1 MNTKRKWMYGIGN
14 AGAQFIWTF
23 TGSFL
28 TQYYTDSVFV
38 SAAFIGTMMLVMRLA
53 DGATDII
60 QGILIEKTHTRF
72 GKARPWLIL
81 SIIPLLLTTVLV
93 FNVPSSLSGT
103 GKSIYICVTYF
114 LMATV
119 FYTMFSLGYWA
130 MLPLVANDEKERAGL
145 SAAANICG
153 FVSGTLISVITVPI
167 LNALGGSGSQTAWRV
182 VAVVFALFALV
193 LSVACVVF
201 TKENK
206 KQTEI
211 KQKPIKIK
219 TSVRE
224 LLHTK
229 YFYIAV
235 GFAVCTSMI
244 GAIVLGAPLYF
255 CRDVLGNS
263 NYYPYLALVYSVTT
277 VIALAVAP
285 KLYEKAG
292 KRRVMYMGCVVA
304 ILGRI
309 TGIFNPYSLAL
320 TLVGTFITA
329 VGMSMYTAGAWTLAS
344 EIVDYLEPRL
354 NTRIEGLATTAT
366 SFGNKVGTGFGAAA
380 LGWSLAYGGYN
391 AKLPVQSVSV
401 QKAEIFLLYFLPM
414 ILCAISF
421 FLIRAWKISTEK
433 RLRPIKAIG

>member
-1 MNTKRKWMYGIGN
+1 MISKRKWMYGIGN

-28 TQYYTDSVFV
+28 TQYYTDSVVV

-53 DGATDII
+53 DGITDIM
-60 QGILIEKTHTRF
+60 QGILIEKTNTRF
-72 GKARPWLIL
+72 GKARPWLII
-81 SIIPLLLTTVLV
+81 SIIPLLVTTVLV
-93 FNVPSSLSGT
+93 FNVPQSLSGT
-103 GKSIYICVTYF
+103 GKAIYICITYF

-130 MLPLVANDEKERAGL
+130 MLPLVAGDSKERAGL
-145 SAAANICG
+145 SSAANICG
-153 FVSGTLISVITVPI
+153 FVSGTFISVITVPV
-167 LNALGGSGSQTAWRV
+167 LNALGGSTSQFAWRI
-182 VAVVFALFALV
+182 VAVIFTLFALV
-193 LSVACVVF
+193 LTVACVIT

-206 KQTEI
+206 KLKTD
-211 KQKPIKIK
+211 KAKPIRIK
-219 TSVRE
+219 TSMRE

-244 GAIVLGAPLYF
+244 GAIVLGAPLF
-255 CRDVLGNS
+255 FARDVLGNS
-263 NYYPYLALVYSVTT
+263 NYYAYLALVYSLTT
-277 VIALAVAP
+277 VVVIALSP
-285 KLYEKAG
+285 KLYDRFG
-292 KRRVMYMGCVVA
+292 KRRVMYMGCAIA

-309 TGIFNPYSLAL
+309 AGIFNPYSLAL

-344 EIVDYLEPRL
+344 EIVDFLEPRL
-354 NTRIEGLATTAT
+354 GTRIEGLATTAT

-380 LGWSLAYGGYN
+380 LGWALAYGGYD
-391 AKLPVQSVSV
+391 ASLPSQGIAV

-414 ILCAISF
+414 VLCAISF
-421 FLIRAWKISTEK
+421 FLIRAWKITTEK
-433 RLRPIKAIG
+433 RLKPIQAIG